1 MPVDAIAE
9 CVRLANVLADAINAR
24 MQKPKRIEVEKVYEI
39 LLNLCKKKYAGR
51 KWVDHTSVPVMEMK
65 GVDCVRRSGCP
76 LVRDAVKEML
86 EIIVNEVS
94 PRLSLSPMLTKTE
107 ILGKGRRP
115 RRGRRAPLPPPRH
128 HRRRGAAGALRHAPE
143 LEEGKQAPIQ
153 LLASTR
159 CHS

>member
-94 PRLSLSPMLTKTE
+94 ALLVYISALLTQRVFKQAYTAGTANEYPLASRVTLSL
-107 ILGKGRRP
+107 
-115 RRGRRAPLPPPRH
+115 
-128 HRRRGAAGALRHAPE
+128 
-143 LEEGKQAPIQ
+143 
-153 LLASTR
+153 
-159 CHS
+159 